1 MFEILFY
8 TVYLFSTNVRPRLL
22 KKKGGFT
29 DILFV
34 ENSQPT
40 AEQRSSRHTLKAN
53 YVPSRNKLSD
63 LLLVRGT
70 LQVQEQ
76 VQQMRDGGLYAIYST
91 Y

>member
-8 TVYLFSTNVRPRLL
+8 TVYLFSTNVRPRLP
-22 KKKGGFT
+22 KKKKRGFT
-29 DILFV
+29 DILY
-34 ENSQPT
+34 SQPT

-70 LQVQEQ
+70 QV
-76 VQQMRDGGLYAIYST
+76 
-91 Y
+91 

>member
-22 KKKGGFT
+22 KKKKGGGFT
-29 DILFV
+29 DILY
-34 ENSQPT
+34 SQPT

-70 LQVQEQ
+70 LQVREQ
-76 VQQMRDGGLYAIYST
+76 VQQKRDGELYAIYST

>member
-22 KKKGGFT
+22 KKGGFT
-29 DILFV
+29 DILY
-34 ENSQPT
+34 SQPT

-70 LQVQEQ
+70 LQVREQ
-76 VQQMRDGGLYAIYST
+76 AQQKRDGGLYAIYST